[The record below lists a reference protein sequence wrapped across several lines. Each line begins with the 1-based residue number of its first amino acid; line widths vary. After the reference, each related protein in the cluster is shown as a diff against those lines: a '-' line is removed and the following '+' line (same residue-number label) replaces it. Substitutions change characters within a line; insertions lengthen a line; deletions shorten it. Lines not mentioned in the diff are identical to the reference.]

1 MSRARDLA
9 ALVTPNLFNQ
19 NEARSQV
26 GLGTSSIG
34 AKIQVSGA
42 VSATTYYGDGSN
54 LTGIALSAAS
64 SQEIKNINI
73 SGIATIN
80 NLNVTGI
87 STFGGNVH
95 IGGSVFDGSF
105 HNSTFTGITTVNSL
119 VSLGGTTG
127 KDGQFIVH
135 NGEGLEWEY
144 APGIRSDFTYTNVAA
159 GTTEFDFVHDPA
171 GIDVYLNGVKLP
183 DSQFY
188 SDGGSKVFLNVGADQ
203 GDVLQLVGFGVTAG
217 PNLAFQSLTI
227 KGNGN
232 IYGDIGNIK
241 VLEFQGS
248 DLEFV
253 GASNSATV
261 LIPPRKGFVETKDV
275 RRQIGY
281 IDVGAAQTTFSHVG
295 IATTNNRS
303 NTDLF
308 INGIKQ
314 LPDVITYNVPN
325 RNEIQLQQSTF
336 IGDEIEIIGYPEGVR
351 VSSSQTTTRGLDT
364 YYFPIGIGSQTD
376 TKPLDVYINGVK
388 YSEVEDYFLSFGD
401 IVRINQITNNV
412 DKIDAQSYKN
422 QDKVGL
428 TTVTVGAGVSII
440 DLTKELFDYD
450 VIVNGI
456 KLAPSQGGY
465 SGIGSVLRVTLAPHN
480 GSQVNIISYENSK
493 TGVATITAGAG
504 QTVFYADE
512 DITAANSEVFVNGVR
527 LHHNEFTIADPLGNA
542 VGVGTTVVLTVGTY
556 ANDIVDIFKYASYA
570 ITGVT
575 TSVTGIGVTNF
586 AGIGTGVTNN
596 EVFVNGVKLAPSE
609 FNSIGTGNTIQL
621 TIGSLDNDIVTIV
634 GLATTAS
641 TVFNETGDGSKH
653 VFDITHHNGENI
665 VFLDGIKLNKSEYST
680 FAPDNYALFDQNF
693 ASGDT
698 IEIFEYAD
706 YTRTGVT
713 TVTAGAGQTNF
724 TVGIPTAVP
733 DNDVYVNGVLLS
745 PDEYSVLGAGNTI
758 QLDVGSGSGDIVE
771 IVGIATTART
781 GIITSHTI
789 TDNRNVIPVTDSS
802 GYIEVYNNGVKLIP
816 SQYTKDESD
825 TTLTIEF
832 NVASLFDDETIE
844 IVEYNKDGS
853 QERRVDSKFT
863 AYEGQTEF
871 PAIYTEG
878 LIDVFVN
885 GVKLIRKHH
894 YTDTSGIVI
903 TLHNALRAGDEVEL
917 ITYAPKLAED
927 WQRNATG
934 VYTLSNVGIGTTYPR
949 YKLEVGNVGA
959 AGTQLWVNAD
969 ARITGVLTVG
979 PDSVVVDGIRNQ
991 VLVGSGLTIESNI
1004 IRVGSSLSITESSL
1018 AINGSDVLTS
1028 TSLNIPTGIV
1038 TANTFVGTI
1047 SSATSAEV
1055 ATVALGF
1062 TGDGSINTTGII
1074 TAGSFIGTATHANE
1088 ARVALG
1094 FTNNANINTTGII
1107 TSGSLFA
1114 TTSRVTNLTVTGT
1127 LTGTASTA
1135 TEALSLT
1142 SNANINTTGII
1153 TATFIGDLTGVAST
1167 ATVANGLSSTAS
1179 VNTSGVITA
1188 TSFSGAL
1195 IGNVFG
1201 TASIAQVALALTT
1214 NGSVNTSGIITAAS
1228 FTGDLTGTAS
1238 TASALTASATG
1249 SDLTLSSDLTVTGSG
1264 TSTTQLSVTGV
1275 STFIGVST
1283 FKSNAQFTDNIIL
1296 YFGNDND
1303 LEIKSDG
1310 SNGYI
1315 RQHTSSLSIYSDEL
1329 YLRNNTNNEPYLK
1342 GVVNGSVELY
1352 YDNSKKFETTNDGI
1366 SITGIA
1372 TATSFSGD
1380 LTGTATTAT
1389 TALSV
1394 DTNASLDLIGIV
1406 TAAAFVSEGDVSL
1419 LGDNNILGI
1428 GTGYSV
1434 GVGTH
1439 TPAADAIL
1447 ELKSTDKFFIVPRM
1461 TTAQRDGVASTTAG
1475 AIVFN
1480 TTVGKHQGWDG
1491 SSWNNFYL

>member
-1 MSRARDLA
+1 MA
-9 ALVTPNLFNQ
+9 
-19 NEARSQV
+19 
-26 GLGTSSIG
+26 
-34 AKIQVSGA
+34 
-42 VSATTYYGDGSN
+42 
-54 LTGIALSAAS
+54 
-64 SQEIKNINI
+64 
-73 SGIATIN
+73 
-80 NLNVTGI
+80 
-87 STFGGNVH
+87 
-95 IGGSVFDGSF
+95 
-105 HNSTFTGITTVNSL
+105 
-119 VSLGGTTG
+119 
-127 KDGQFIVH
+127 
-135 NGEGLEWEY
+135 
-144 APGIRSDFTYTNVAA
+144 
-159 GTTEFDFVHDPA
+159 
-171 GIDVYLNGVKLP
+171 
-183 DSQFY
+183 
-188 SDGGSKVFLNVGADQ
+188 
-203 GDVLQLVGFGVTAG
+203 
-217 PNLAFQSLTI
+217 
-227 KGNGN
+227 
-232 IYGDIGNIK
+232 
-241 VLEFQGS
+241 
-248 DLEFV
+248 
-253 GASNSATV
+253 
-261 LIPPRKGFVETKDV
+261 
-275 RRQIGY
+275 
-281 IDVGAAQTTFSHVG
+281 
-295 IATTNNRS
+295 
-303 NTDLF
+303 
-308 INGIKQ
+308 
-314 LPDVITYNVPN
+314 
-325 RNEIQLQQSTF
+325 
-336 IGDEIEIIGYPEGVR
+336 
-351 VSSSQTTTRGLDT
+351 
-364 YYFPIGIGSQTD
+364 
-376 TKPLDVYINGVK
+376 
-388 YSEVEDYFLSFGD
+388 
-401 IVRINQITNNV
+401 
-412 DKIDAQSYKN
+412 
-422 QDKVGL
+422 
-428 TTVTVGAGVSII
+428 
-440 DLTKELFDYD
+440 
-450 VIVNGI
+450 
-456 KLAPSQGGY
+456 
-465 SGIGSVLRVTLAPHN
+465 
-480 GSQVNIISYENSK
+480 
-493 TGVATITAGAG
+493 
-504 QTVFYADE
+504 
-512 DITAANSEVFVNGVR
+512 
-527 LHHNEFTIADPLGNA
+527 
-542 VGVGTTVVLTVGTY
+542 
-556 ANDIVDIFKYASYA
+556 
-570 ITGVT
+570 
-575 TSVTGIGVTNF
+575 
-586 AGIGTGVTNN
+586 
-596 EVFVNGVKLAPSE
+596 
-609 FNSIGTGNTIQL
+609 
-621 TIGSLDNDIVTIV
+621 
-634 GLATTAS
+634 
-641 TVFNETGDGSKH
+641 
-653 VFDITHHNGENI
+653 
-665 VFLDGIKLNKSEYST
+665 
-680 FAPDNYALFDQNF
+680 
-693 ASGDT
+693 
-698 IEIFEYAD
+698 
-706 YTRTGVT
+706 
-713 TVTAGAGQTNF
+713 
-724 TVGIPTAVP
+724 
-733 DNDVYVNGVLLS
+733 
-745 PDEYSVLGAGNTI
+745 
-758 QLDVGSGSGDIVE
+758 
-771 IVGIATTART
+771 
-781 GIITSHTI
+781 
-789 TDNRNVIPVTDSS
+789 DSS
-802 GYIEVYNNGVKLIP
+802 GYVEVYNNGVKLIP
-816 SQYTKDESD
+816 SQYTRNESD

-853 QERRVDSKFT
+853 QETRVDSKFT

-1238 TASALTASATG
+1238 TASALAASATG
-1249 SDLTLSSDLTVTGSG
+1249 SDLTLSSDLTVSG
-1264 TSTTQLSVTGV
+1264 ISSLGITSVTQLNVSIGASV
-1275 STFIGVST
+1275 IGV
-1283 FKSNAQFTDNIIL
+1283 
-1296 YFGNDND
+1296 
-1303 LEIKSDG
+1303 
-1310 SNGYI
+1310 
-1315 RQHTSSLSIYSDEL
+1315 
-1329 YLRNNTNNEPYLK
+1329 
-1342 GVVNGSVELY
+1342 V
-1352 YDNSKKFETTNDGI
+1352 
-1366 SITGIA
+1366 
-1372 TATSFSGD
+1372 TATSFTGAGSGLVSIPAGELTGTIDDARLPATITSNITGDLTGNVTGD

-1434 GVGTH
+1434 GVGTL